1 MLDEYHTRHSP
12 WRAWIAYDL
21 TTFLYDLEHAVKWD
35 RSRGHEWLLVYPL
48 ISLNRALNSNRV
60 DRDPQKL
67 RVKNN
72 HLELV
77 DETRSIYVRQTA
89 DIQREKTRSLYTH
102 GLVSGGKREI
112 HRYSLFSRTD
122 CTPMDY
128 LSSL

>member
-21 TTFLYDLEHAVKWD
+21 TTFLYDLERAVKWD
-35 RSRGHEWLLVYPL
+35 RSRDHEWLLVYPL

-60 DRDPQKL
+60 DCDPQKL

-72 HLELV
+72 RDELL
-77 DETRSIYVRQTA
+77 DETRPIYVRQAA
-89 DIQREKTRSLYTH
+89 DIEREKTRSLYTH
-102 GLVSGGKREI
+102 GLVSGGKHEI

>member
-21 TTFLYDLEHAVKWD
+21 TTFLYDLERAVKWD
-35 RSRGHEWLLVYPL
+35 RSRDHEWLLVYPL

-72 HLELV
+72 RVELV
-77 DETRSIYVRQTA
+77 DETRPIPYMCDRQQTYSERRHVA
-89 DIQREKTRSLYTH
+89 CIHTDLYREGTRDPP
-102 GLVSGGKREI
+102 VF
-112 HRYSLFSRTD
+112 SLFAD
-122 CTPMDY
+122 
-128 LSSL
+128 